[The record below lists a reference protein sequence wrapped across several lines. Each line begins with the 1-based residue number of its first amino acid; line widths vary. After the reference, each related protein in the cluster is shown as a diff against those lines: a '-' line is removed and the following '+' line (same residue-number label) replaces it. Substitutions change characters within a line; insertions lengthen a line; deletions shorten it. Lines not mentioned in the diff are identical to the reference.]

1 VSFLSKI
8 FDVKKGEGKPFFILF
23 VHFFC
28 FSAMGITAGSA
39 RDAFFLSQFEK
50 KYLPLMFVAIAIVMA
65 GVIPLYT
72 KITRGKDLTTIIMF
86 SGLIFAGSLIPFTFL
101 LQDWLIPILYIWV
114 EIIIVLSI
122 TQFWILSGEVFD
134 ARQAKRLFGLI
145 SGSGAIAS
153 MVIGSSISPF
163 VQAFGS
169 DKLLLATSFF
179 VGATSITSMLIRP
192 HRMQLESGPSKSNP
206 KVKEKSK
213 IKFDSY
219 LIALTIVICSMA
231 FVSKYVDYQF
241 KITASNAYPTQDEL
255 VNFFGMFYAV
265 TGAAAFIVQFFLTGR
280 ILSRFGVLIGMLIL
294 PLALFAG
301 SIGFLMIPV
310 LAAIFIPKFADQVFK
325 FTVNNATVQ
334 LLWLPVPPKTK
345 KEKKP
350 AIDGTIKAFIEGF
363 AGLSIFIVAKWVPLN
378 FLSIAVLIVAG
389 VWIFYTFKTKT
400 GYVSALQKAIEKRQ
414 LNFEELE
421 VDVADSAMVATIE
434 KALRADEEVKQ
445 LFALELI
452 EDIPLTPWAK
462 TLNELFHGEN
472 HEVSKTILKIS
483 ADNSKVVSDEELMN
497 ALQNHDF
504 ADIAI
509 DIAIDIAG
517 IRKLISA
524 VPIVESYLLNENPEL
539 QITAAAALQFL
550 ESEKVEDAREL
561 IQSKMSS
568 SDPNIQAMAIKHLSD
583 HNEILTD
590 TLLLKFL
597 YNPSEIT
604 SNSALGVAAKRK
616 NDELIPAIITNL
628 GNPKTL
634 PTARYTLQQFSEET
648 VISELTTVLMDENI
662 DQNLLRGIVV
672 TSKVFRSDE
681 IIDSLIGLLER
692 NDKRV
697 IGDIIDTLL
706 SMARQDPLAEEYADR
721 LKHEVKK
728 ISKHAYRL
736 IDFLHSVEQVDKE
749 HTLNE
754 VIEHELSKQVPIL
767 LKLGIIDTPATPVE
781 SYLQTIKKQDQ
792 RQMPFVLEVLDNIF
806 EREEKELIT
815 PLVEGIT
822 TKELSEI
829 GEKYFDEIPIGLEK
843 HLSIMISGDKEW
855 AAAVATD
862 FTLKHKRTNVL
873 KNIDWDKITD
883 SLALQEII
891 SKYDD
896 SEQVNDP
903 LQKFKLNKEELAM
916 YSTLEKTILLK
927 TVNLF
932 QTIPTEDL
940 SKVAQIAEEEQF
952 NANIPLF
959 AEGDFGDSLYI
970 VVDGDIKIHKGDRHI
985 ASLGK
990 GACLGEMALLD
1001 QEPRSADATSETDA
1015 TLLKITQEDFYE
1027 IMSSNIEIMQGIVKL
1042 LTGRLRDAIN

>member
-8 FDVKKGEGKPFFILF
+8 FDVKKGEGRPCLILF
-23 VHFFC
+23 IHFFC

-50 KYLPLMFVAIAIVMA
+50 TFLPLMFVAIAIVMA
-65 GVIPLYT
+65 GVIPFYT
-72 KITRGKDLTTIIMF
+72 KITRGKDLTTVIMF
-86 SGLIFAGSLIPFTFL
+86 SALIFAGSLIPFTFL
-101 LQDWLIPILYIWV
+101 LQDWLIPVLYIWV

-122 TQFWILSGEVFD
+122 IQFWILSGEVFD

-179 VGATSITSMLIRP
+179 IGATAVTSTMIRP
-192 HRMQLESGPSKSNP
+192 HRMLLDSGPAKSTA
-206 KVKEKSK
+206 KHKEKSK
-213 IKFDSY
+213 IKFDGY
-219 LIALTIVICSMA
+219 LVALTIVICSMA

-241 KITASNAYPTQDEL
+241 KIIASNTYQTQDEL
-255 VNFFGMFYAV
+255 VSFFGMFYAV

-325 FTVNNATVQ
+325 FTVNNTTVQ
-334 LLWLPVPPKTK
+334 LLWLPIPPKTK

-350 AIDGTIKAFIEGF
+350 VIDGTIKAFIEGF

-389 VWIFYTFKTKT
+389 VWIVYTFKIKT
-400 GYVSALQKAIEKRQ
+400 GYVAALQKAIEKRQ

-434 KALRADEEVKQ
+434 KALRAEEEVKQ

-452 EDIPLTPWAK
+452 EDISLSPWAK

-472 HEVSKTILKIS
+472 HEVSKTILKLS
-483 ADNSKVVSDEELMN
+483 ADNSKVVSDDELME

-509 DIAIDIAG
+509 NIAG
-517 IRKLISA
+517 IRKLASA
-524 VPIVESYLLNENPEL
+524 VPIVEAYLLDEDPEL
-539 QITAAAALQFL
+539 QITAAAALQFM
-550 ESEKVEDAREL
+550 ESEKTEEAREL
-561 IQSKMSS
+561 IQWKMSS
-568 SDPNIQAMAIKHLSD
+568 KDPKIQAMAIKHLSD
-583 HNEILTD
+583 QNNILTHN
-590 TLLLKFL
+590 LLLKFL
-597 YNPSEIT
+597 KDPSEIT
-604 SNSALGVAAKRK
+604 SNSALVVAAKRK

-628 GNPKTL
+628 DNPKTL
-634 PTARYTLQQFSEET
+634 PTARDTLQQFSEET
-648 VISELTTVLMDENI
+648 VISELMTVLADEKI

-681 IIDSLIGLLER
+681 MIDALIGLLER

-697 IGDIIDTLL
+697 ISDIIDTLL

-721 LKHEVKK
+721 LKLEVKK
-728 ISKHAYRL
+728 ISKHTYRL
-736 IDFLHSVEQVDKE
+736 IDFLNSVEHVDKE

-754 VIEHELSKQVPIL
+754 VIQHELSKQVPNL

-815 PLVEGIT
+815 PFVEGLT
-822 TKELSEI
+822 TEELSKI
-829 GEKYFDEIPIGLEK
+829 GEKHFNEIPISLEK

-855 AAAVATD
+855 ASAVATD
-862 FTLKHKRTNVL
+862 FTLKHNRTNVL
-873 KNIDWDKITD
+873 KNIDWDKIVG
-883 SLALQEII
+883 SLALKEII

-896 SEQVNDP
+896 IVRDNDQ

-970 VVDGDIKIHKGDRHI
+970 IVDGDIKIHKGDRHI
-985 ASLGK
+985 ALLGK

-1027 IMSSNIEIMQGIVKL
+1027 IMSSNMEIMQGIVKL